1 MTTEAPH
8 VPLPLPPP
16 PLPSPIRIGLSRGAL
31 ELKSFFR
38 EKDAVVFTFSLPV
51 IMLVIF
57 GMIFEGDVAGTG
69 VDFRQYFAAGII
81 ASGIMSTTFVN
92 LGIAIAQERDD
103 GTLKRLYGTPLP
115 HVAYFLGKTISA
127 LVLSV
132 VETAILFVI
141 GGMLF
146 GLRPPSTPERWLT
159 FAWVFVAGVAVCTLL
174 GIAMSSVPRTGR
186 GAPAALNL
194 PYLILQFISGV
205 FFIFGTLPA
214 GIQQAGAL
222 FPLKW
227 LAQGLRSALLPDT
240 LLAAEPGRGWE
251 HGRTALVLTAWGIA
265 GLALCLTTFRWKR
278 RRDR

>member
-1 MTTEAPH
+1 MTTEIPTTGR
-8 VPLPLPPP
+8 
-16 PLPSPIRIGLSRGAL
+16 LPSPLRVGLSRGAL
-31 ELKSFFR
+31 EVKTFFR

-57 GMIFEGDVAGTG
+57 GMIFEGDVNGTG

-81 ASGIMSTTFVN
+81 ASGIMSTTFVS
-92 LGIAIAQERDD
+92 LGIGIAQERDD

-115 HVAYFLGKTISA
+115 HAAYFMGKTISA

-132 VETAILFVI
+132 LETVILFVL
-141 GGMLF
+141 GGALF

-159 FAWVFVAGVAVCTLL
+159 FGWVFVTGVAVCALL

-186 GAPAALNL
+186 GAPAVLNL

-205 FFIFGTLPA
+205 FFVFGNLPA
-214 GIQQAGAL
+214 GIQQVGAL

-227 LAQGLRSALLPDT
+227 LSQGLRSALLPDA
-240 LLAAEPGRGWE
+240 LLPAEPAGGWE
-251 HGRTALVLTAWGIA
+251 HGRTALVLAAWGIA
-265 GLALCLTTFRWKR
+265 GLTLCLTTFRWQR
-278 RRDR
+278 RRDG